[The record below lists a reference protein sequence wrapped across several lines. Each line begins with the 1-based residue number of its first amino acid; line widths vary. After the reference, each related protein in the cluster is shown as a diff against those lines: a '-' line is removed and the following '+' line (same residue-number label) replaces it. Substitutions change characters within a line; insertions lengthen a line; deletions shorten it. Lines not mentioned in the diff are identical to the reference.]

1 MKFISFQQ
9 SVAVKSEMG
18 RYNLALRQSKQF
30 RVFHRRPNLFEFGD
44 KVHSLVVSRK
54 MIKVK
59 DGIMR
64 LMLSVNVALRLM
76 AVLALMLTSQV
87 AQAADDGKRGFVD
100 KVYKDETGEHRYV
113 VFVPPT
119 YDANRPSPVMLFL
132 HGAGERGTDGRA
144 PLNVGLGSM
153 IKARE
158 STFPAIAVFPQ
169 CENVH
174 GRVLEGWLAGSADA
188 NRALKIL
195 EQVEKDYRTDSKRR
209 ILSGWSMGGF
219 GAWSLAAADQ
229 SRWSCVIP
237 LSGGGKTEWAEK
249 LKSIP
254 VWAWHGESDG
264 AVIVNRTREMIDAI
278 KATGGTPRYTEIPSG
293 DHDSWKI
300 AFGDDRFIAWML
312 DPKNID
318 PDKLPIPKD
327 LMQPKL
333 VVADPFIPALEIPKA
348 MYARLGNQMLEA
360 MSYAAPKQIPAD
372 MLSGRIN
379 DLFDSTNVEGY
390 SFSIQFT
397 GISYRGD
404 LNQIRIKGQGKDRLN
419 IQVGLTNAVL
429 NIGSTF
435 VTGESHSASAG
446 PIQIVMGHQRPVWL
460 SVDVQPYIE
469 NRRIRF
475 RQLGSRFDI
484 PNDNW
489 YVTSPAGVSV
499 SGFGM
504 SREKV
509 SSGLVNG
516 LYGSK
521 WRIESEVKA
530 VVPKLIETLEKRIA
544 DLGEASDVAGKFWP
558 LPVYKPRL
566 RFFPQEVSTDENG
579 VTVVMG
585 LSSAAIDPRRA
596 PKQPA
601 VINLKSDLPTD
612 LSTVKSLQVGLVP
625 DMLEPLT
632 KLLVD
637 SDVARIHVSDIPE
650 NTFAKFADKA
660 LLTEAIPELKR
671 HADADIWS
679 ELALVSG
686 ISVDDV
692 GGEKDTTR
700 MQFHVSKLSIT
711 TSLLPPG
718 SAAGVEDP
726 RNAKPLVIF
735 EVELKQTAIAE
746 LLKTNS
752 QTRSIRFGWD
762 GEPEIKVTSRF
773 ADGYEAENKAINN
786 EQVAGWLK
794 ESWTAWTG
802 LSQIGAARIPDL
814 DFGLTKMR
822 LSNAGW
828 TSPHLFASFSPPG
841 VKMTNSSKEVFIYET
856 KGPYSN
862 WGAPLKLEPGKSHEF
877 EISYPLMYRRNGE
890 IYTLPVGSHSEFREP
905 LKGGPPRLF
914 QAREE

>member
-1 MKFISFQQ
+1 M
-9 SVAVKSEMG
+9 
-18 RYNLALRQSKQF
+18 
-30 RVFHRRPNLFEFGD
+30 RR
-44 KVHSLVVSRK
+44 
-54 MIKVK
+54 
-59 DGIMR
+59 MR
-64 LMLSVNVALRLM
+64 SVNVAQWLLAM
-76 AVLALMLTSQV
+76 LVLFVSTTFAHS
-87 AQAADDGKRGFVD
+87 ADDGKRGFVD
-100 KVYKDETGEHRYV
+100 KVFKDDTGEHRYV
-113 VFVPPT
+113 VFVPPS
-119 YDANRPSPVMLFL
+119 YSASRPAPIMLFL
-132 HGAGERGTDGRA
+132 HGAGERGVDGRVH
-144 PLNVGLGSM
+144 LNVGLGSM

-158 STFPAIAVFPQ
+158 ASFPAIAVFPQ

-188 NRALKIL
+188 NRALKVL
-195 EQVEKDYRTDSKRR
+195 EQVEKDYRTDPKKR

-219 GAWSLAAADQ
+219 GAWSLAAAEP
-229 SRWSCVIP
+229 SRWSC
-237 LSGGGKTEWAEK
+237 LLALAAGGKAEWAEK
-249 LKSIP
+249 LKELPI
-254 VWAWHGESDG
+254 WAWHGESDG
-264 AVIVNRTREMIDAI
+264 AVIVNRSREMIDAI
-278 KATGGTPRYTEIPSG
+278 KAAGGAPRYTEIPSG
-293 DHDSWKI
+293 DHDCWKV

-312 DPKNID
+312 DPTKID
-318 PDKLPIPKD
+318 PDKLAVPKE
-327 LMQPKL
+327 LLLPKL
-333 VVADPFIPALEIPKA
+333 VVADPFVPALEIPKA

-360 MSYAAPKQIPAD
+360 IAYAAPKQIPAD

-379 DLFDSTNVEGY
+379 DLYDSTNVEGY

-404 LNQIRIKGQGKDRLN
+404 LNQIRLKGLAKDRLN

-460 SVDVQPYIE
+460 SVDAQPYIE
-469 NRRIRF
+469 NRRIRL
-475 RQLGSRFDI
+475 RVVGSRFDI

-504 SREKV
+504 SRDKV

-521 WRIESEVKA
+521 WRIENEVKA
-530 VVPKLIETLEKRIA
+530 VVPKLIETLEKRLA

-566 RFFPQEVSTDENG
+566 RFFPQEISTDENG
-579 VTVVMG
+579 VTVVLG
-585 LSSAAIDPRRA
+585 LNAAAIDSRKA
-596 PKQPA
+596 PKQPT
-601 VINLKSDLPTD
+601 VVNLKADLPSDLPT
-612 LSTVKSLQVGLVP
+612 VKNLQMGLAP

-632 KLLVD
+632 KLLVE
-637 SDVARIHVSDIPE
+637 SDVARIHVLDIPE

-671 HADADIWS
+671 HTDADIWS
-679 ELALVSG
+679 ELSLVSG

-700 MQFHVSKLSIT
+700 MQFHVPKLIIT
-711 TSLLPPG
+711 TSLLTAG

-726 RNAKPLVIF
+726 RNAKPFAVF

-746 LLKTNS
+746 LLKPNS
-752 QTRSIRFGWD
+752 QTRSIKFAWD
-762 GEPEIKVTSRF
+762 GDPDLKVTCRF
-773 ADGYEAENKAINN
+773 ADGYDAENKAINN

-794 ESWTAWTG
+794 ESWKAWTG
-802 LSQIGAARIPDL
+802 LSQIGAVRVPDL

-828 TSPHLFASFSPPG
+828 ATPHIFASFSPPG

-862 WGAPLKLEPGKSHEF
+862 WGTPLKLEPGKSHEF

-890 IYTLPVGSHSEFREP
+890 IYTLPPGSHSEFREP
-905 LKGGPPRLF
+905 LKGGSPRLF

>member
-1 MKFISFQQ
+1 MK
-9 SVAVKSEMG
+9 
-18 RYNLALRQSKQF
+18 
-30 RVFHRRPNLFEFGD
+30 D
-44 KVHSLVVSRK
+44 K
-54 MIKVK
+54 
-59 DGIMR
+59 IMR
-64 LMLSVNVALRLM
+64 QKFSASTICRLLTLLVLFASANSVQ
-76 AVLALMLTSQV
+76 S
-87 AQAADDGKRGFVD
+87 ADDGNRGFID
-100 KVYKDETGEHRYV
+100 KVYKDDTGEHRYV
-113 VFVPPT
+113 VFVPPS
-119 YDANRPSPVMLFL
+119 YNANRPTPVMLFL
-132 HGAGERGTDGRA
+132 HGAGERGADGRA
-144 PLNVGLGSM
+144 QLNVGLGSM

-158 STFPAIAVFPQ
+158 VSFPAIAVFPQ

-195 EQVEKDYRTDSKRR
+195 EQVEKDYRIDPKKR

-219 GAWSLAAADQ
+219 GAWSLAAADPL
-229 SRWSCVIP
+229 RWSCLIP
-237 LSGGGKTEWAEK
+237 LAAGGKAEWAEK
-249 LKSIP
+249 LKSLPI
-254 VWAWHGESDG
+254 WAWHGESDG
-264 AVIVNRTREMIDAI
+264 AVIVNRSREMIEAI
-278 KATGGTPRYTEIPSG
+278 KMAGGTPRYTEISSG
-293 DHDSWKI
+293 DHDSWKV

-312 DPKNID
+312 DPTTVD
-318 PDKLPIPKD
+318 PEKLAIPKEP
-327 LMQPKL
+327 LLPKL

-360 MSYAAPKQIPAD
+360 MAYAAPKQIPAD

-446 PIQIVMGHQRPVWL
+446 PIQVVMGHQRPVWL

-469 NRRIRF
+469 NRRIRL
-475 RQLGSRFDI
+475 RLVGSRFDI

-504 SREKV
+504 SRDKV

-530 VVPKLIETLEKRIA
+530 VVPKLIETLEKRLA
-544 DLGEASDVAGKFWP
+544 DLGEASEIAGKFWP

-566 RFFPQEVSTDENG
+566 RFFPQEISTDENG

-585 LSSAAIDPRRA
+585 LSSAAIDPRKA
-596 PKQPA
+596 PKQPV
-601 VINLKSDLPTD
+601 VINLKADLPTD
-612 LSTVKSLQVGLVP
+612 LSTVKNLQVGLVP

-632 KLLVD
+632 KLLVE
-637 SDVARIHVSDIPE
+637 SDVARVHVLDIPE

-671 HADADIWS
+671 HAEADIWA
-679 ELALVSG
+679 ELSLVSG

-700 MQFHVSKLSIT
+700 MLFHVPKLLIT
-711 TSLLPPG
+711 TSLLPAG
-718 SAAGVEDP
+718 STAGVEDP
-726 RNAKPLVIF
+726 RNAKPLAIF

-746 LLKTNS
+746 LLKPNS
-752 QTRSIRFGWD
+752 QTRSIKFAWD
-762 GEPEIKVTSRF
+762 GDPEIKVTSRF
-773 ADGYEAENKAINN
+773 VDGYEAENKEINN

-794 ESWTAWTG
+794 ESWKSWTS

-822 LSNAGW
+822 MSNAGW
-828 TSPHLFASFSPPG
+828 ATPHLFASFSPPG

-862 WGAPLKLEPGKSHEF
+862 WGTPLKLEPGKSHEF

-905 LKGGPPRLF
+905 LKGGSPRLF
-914 QAREE
+914 QARED

>member
-1 MKFISFQQ
+1 MKVTMRFYSLQILRVWRATLLIALTMSF
-9 SVAVKSEMG
+9 A
-18 RYNLALRQSKQF
+18 NAALAA
-30 RVFHRRPNLFEFGD
+30 G
-44 KVHSLVVSRK
+44 
-54 MIKVK
+54 
-59 DGIMR
+59 
-64 LMLSVNVALRLM
+64 
-76 AVLALMLTSQV
+76 
-87 AQAADDGKRGFVD
+87 DDGQRGFVD
-100 KVYKDETGEHRYV
+100 KVFKDDTGEHRYV

-119 YDANRPSPVMLFL
+119 YNANRPAPVMLFL
-132 HGAGERGTDGRA
+132 HGAGERGADGRVH
-144 PLNVGLGSM
+144 LNVGLGSM

-158 STFPAIAVFPQ
+158 ASFPAIAVFPQ

-174 GRVLEGWLAGSADA
+174 GRVLEGWLTGSADA

-195 EQVEKDYRTDSKRR
+195 EQVEKDYRIDPKKR

-219 GAWSLAAADQ
+219 GAWSLAAADP
-229 SRWSCVIP
+229 SRWSCLIP
-237 LSGGGKTEWAEK
+237 LAAGGKAEWAEK
-249 LKSIP
+249 LKDLPI
-254 VWAWHGESDG
+254 WAWHGESDG
-264 AVIVNRTREMIDAI
+264 AVIVNRSREMIDAI
-278 KATGGTPRYTEIPSG
+278 KAAGGTPRYTEIPSG
-293 DHDSWKI
+293 DHDCWKV
-300 AFGDDRFIAWML
+300 AFGDDRCIAWML
-312 DPKNID
+312 DPTKVD
-318 PDKLPIPKD
+318 PDKLAIPKE
-327 LMQPKL
+327 LLLPKL

-360 MSYAAPKQIPAD
+360 MAYAAPKQIPAD
-372 MLSGRIN
+372 ILSGRIN

-404 LNQIRIKGQGKDRLN
+404 LNQIRIKGLGKDRLN

-469 NRRIRF
+469 NRRIRL
-475 RQLGSRFDI
+475 RLVGSRFDI

-504 SREKV
+504 SRDKV

-521 WRIESEVKA
+521 WRIENEVKA
-530 VVPKLIETLEKRIA
+530 VVPKLIETLEKRLA
-544 DLGEASDVAGKFWP
+544 DLGEASEIAGKFWP

-566 RFFPQEVSTDENG
+566 RFFPQEISTDENG

-585 LSSAAIDPRRA
+585 LSSAAIDSRKA

-601 VINLKSDLPTD
+601 VINLKVDLPTD
-612 LSTVKSLQVGLVP
+612 LSTVKNLQVGLVP

-632 KLLVD
+632 KLLVE
-637 SDVARIHVSDIPE
+637 SDVARVHVLDIPE

-671 HADADIWS
+671 HAEADIWS

-700 MQFHVSKLSIT
+700 MLFHVPKLVIT
-711 TSLLPPG
+711 TSLLPAG
-718 SAAGVEDP
+718 STAGVEDP
-726 RNAKPLVIF
+726 RNAKPFAIF

-746 LLKTNS
+746 LLKPNS
-752 QTRSIRFGWD
+752 QTRSIKFAWD
-762 GEPEIKVTSRF
+762 GDPEIKVTSRF
-773 ADGYEAENKAINN
+773 VEGYEAENKAINN

-794 ESWTAWTG
+794 ESWKAWTS
-802 LSQIGAARIPDL
+802 LSQIGTARVPDL

-822 LSNAGW
+822 MSNAGW
-828 TSPHLFASFSPPG
+828 ATPHLFASFSPPG

-862 WGAPLKLEPGKSHEF
+862 WGTPLKLEPGKSHEF

-890 IYTLPVGSHSEFREP
+890 TYTLPVGSHSEFREP
-905 LKGGPPRLF
+905 LKGGSPRLF

>member
-1 MKFISFQQ
+1 M
-9 SVAVKSEMG
+9 
-18 RYNLALRQSKQF
+18 
-30 RVFHRRPNLFEFGD
+30 
-44 KVHSLVVSRK
+44 
-54 MIKVK
+54 K

-64 LMLSVNVALRLM
+64 QKWSANGIKWLLMLFFLLVSTGSVR
-76 AVLALMLTSQV
+76 
-87 AQAADDGKRGFVD
+87 AADDGKRGFVD
-100 KVYKDETGEHRYV
+100 KVFKDDTGEHRYV
-113 VFVPPT
+113 VYVPPS
-119 YDANRPSPVMLFL
+119 YDVSRPAPVMLFL
-132 HGAGERGTDGRA
+132 HGAGERGTDGRGH
-144 PLNVGLGSM
+144 LNVGLGSM
-153 IKARE
+153 INARGAN
-158 STFPAIAVFPQ
+158 FPAIAVFPQ
-169 CENVH
+169 CENAH
-174 GRVLEGWLAGSADA
+174 GRLLEGWLAGSADA

-195 EQVEKDYRTDSKRR
+195 EQVEKDYRIDPKKR

-219 GAWSLAAADQ
+219 GAWSLAAAEP
-229 SRWSCVIP
+229 SRWSCLLP
-237 LSGGGKTEWAEK
+237 LAGGGKAEWAEK
-249 LKSIP
+249 LKNLPI
-254 VWAWHGESDG
+254 WAWHGESDG
-264 AVIVNRTREMIDAI
+264 AVIVNRSREMVDAV
-278 KATGGTPRYTEIPSG
+278 KAAGGTPRYTEIPSG
-293 DHDSWKI
+293 DHDCWKL

-312 DPKNID
+312 DPSNVD
-318 PDKLPIPKD
+318 PDKLAVPKD
-327 LMQPKL
+327 RLLPKL

-360 MSYAAPKQIPAD
+360 LSYAAPKQIPAD

-379 DLFDSTNVEGY
+379 DLYDATNVEGY

-404 LNQIRIKGQGKDRLN
+404 LSQIRIKGQGKDRLN
-419 IQVGLTNAVL
+419 IQVGLMNAVL
-429 NIGSTF
+429 NIGGTF

-469 NRRIRF
+469 NRRIRL
-475 RQLGSRFDI
+475 RLIGSRFDI

-521 WRIESEVKA
+521 YRIENEVRA
-530 VVPKLIETLEKRIA
+530 VVPKLIETLEKKLG
-544 DLGEASDVAGKFWP
+544 DLGEASEVAGKFWP

-566 RFFPQEVSTDENG
+566 RFFPEEISTDENG
-579 VTVVMG
+579 VTVIMG
-585 LSSAAIDPRRA
+585 LSSAAIDPRKA
-596 PKQPA
+596 PKQPV
-601 VINLKSDLPTD
+601 VIKLKTDLPTG
-612 LSTVKSLQVGLVP
+612 LPSIKNLQIGLVP

-637 SDVARIHVSDIPE
+637 SDVARVHVLDIPE
-650 NTFAKFADKA
+650 NTFAKFADKS

-692 GGEKDTTR
+692 GGEKETTR
-700 MQFHVSKLSIT
+700 MQFHVPKLIIT
-711 TSLLPPG
+711 TSLLPAG
-718 SAAGVEDP
+718 SAAGTEDP
-726 RNAKPLVIF
+726 RQAKPFASF

-746 LLKTNS
+746 LLKPNS
-752 QTRSIRFGWD
+752 QTRSIKFAWD
-762 GEPEIKVTSRF
+762 GDPEIKVTSRF
-773 ADGYEAENKAINN
+773 ADGYEAENKSINN

-794 ESWTAWTG
+794 ESWKSWTG
-802 LSQIGAARIPDL
+802 LSQIGATRIPDL

-828 TSPHLFASFSPPG
+828 STPHLFASFSPPG

-862 WGAPLKLEPGKSHEF
+862 WGSPLKLEPGKSHEF
-877 EISYPLMYRRNGE
+877 EISYPLMYRRDGE

-905 LKGGPPRLF
+905 LKGGAPRLF